1 MSNLLLDPG
10 DGERARP
17 PRRRFFVVFLMLA
30 LAAAGLGFYAL
41 HLKRNFAREAQSASE
56 EQMTQTPTTNG
67 PPEPVVLYIAN
78 DADGTLQKTQASV
91 VLPAER
97 SERDRAVLRT
107 LMTHYLKTGS
117 THPVGAG
124 SDIREVYLMNGD
136 TAIVDTNTSFAD
148 AHPSGVLAEELT
160 VASLVLTL
168 NANDSKIER
177 VKILVNGQER
187 DTLAGHADLRRF
199 YVPSNLSQTATDDG
213 PSDVRAADARSTA
226 EGVR

>member
-1 MSNLLLDPG
+1 MTLFQQTPPQPRTSRGSRIVIVFLLL
-10 DGERARP
+10 A
-17 PRRRFFVVFLMLA
+17 A
-30 LAAAGLGFYAL
+30 IAAGLGWYAL
-41 HLKRNFAREAQSASE
+41 HLKRKVARD
-56 EQMTQTPTTNG
+56 EQAAAEQPMVTPAGNG
-67 PPEPVVLYIAN
+67 PPEPVTLYVAN
-78 DADGTLQKTQASV
+78 DADGTLSKSQVSV

-107 LMTHYLKTGS
+107 LMALYLKTDS
-117 THPVGAG
+117 SHPVGKD
-124 SDIREVYLMNGD
+124 SDIRQVYLMGDD

-168 NANDSKIER
+168 NANDSKITR

-199 YVPSNLSQTATDDG
+199 YEAGNIGQLASASASPK
-213 PSDVRAADARSTA
+213 DAP
-226 EGVR
+226 